1 MGKAIATGPAGYCGS
16 YHEEGVESKGRRGRA
31 WEGHL
36 ARLYVVNYAA
46 VAIFAASVY
55 RIMRQWDGPLNRM
68 QFFPLAIP
76 FIGVFASLTYLF
88 GFFGISIIAGVMD
101 PPFLSSPEPS
111 PKHGPSYP
119 TGDKNQSKQFAPTDG
134 SSSNYSLDSPEVVI
148 VGAGTAGAS
157 AAVTLARQ
165 GRKVLLLER
174 CMSEQDRIVGE
185 LLQPGGLRALERLG
199 LDACAKEGT
208 DSVVVDGY
216 AIIRAGDDAGGEMSD
231 GGAEQERSVMLYYPE
246 SDPEKKSELFGK
258 GVKPAAAGCVKGEG
272 ALRVPRGRSFHNCRF
287 VQRLRE
293 AALAEPNV
301 RVVEATVSKLL
312 EGDDGEV
319 VGVRY
324 REAAKEGAEGGQ
336 GEERPTHEIRAP
348 LTIVADGIWSGLR
361 KCANTNRPQ
370 KISTF
375 VGVLVTHPAD
385 AAPVP
390 HKHCGHVVLA
400 HPSPILIYQISSTET
415 RVLVDV
421 AGDMPSA
428 AEGGLSAHLSE
439 KAAPQLP
446 AQFRPAF
453 LEAVARGDVKSM
465 PNRTMPASNVHRQ
478 GALLLGDAL
487 NMRHPLTGGG
497 MTVAIKDVEL
507 LSNLLQGVSFEDAA
521 AVAAVA
527 ARFHQERRAHAA
539 TINILANA
547 LYQVFST
554 PDDTR
559 SKDTRVNLQTACFD
573 YLSLGGCY
581 SAGPVGL
588 LSGLS
593 PVPWVLATHFFMVAF
608 HGCRTHLLPLPT
620 PGGFLRV
627 YRLLHVA
634 TKIIMPLLEEEG
646 STFLAWWPVRKA
658 VQLVLPWE
666 HERWEN

>member
-1 MGKAIATGPAGYCGS
+1 M
-16 YHEEGVESKGRRGRA
+16 
-31 WEGHL
+31 
-36 ARLYVVNYAA
+36 VNYAA
-46 VAIFAASVY
+46 VAVFAASMY
-55 RIMRQWDGPLNRM
+55 RIMRLWDGPLNRM

-88 GFFGISIIAGVMD
+88 GFFGISIIASVMD
-101 PPFLSSPEPS
+101 PPFLSSPAPS
-111 PKHGPSYP
+111 PKHCSSYP
-119 TGDKNQSKQFAPTDG
+119 TAAKAQPKQFSPADG

-157 AAVTLARQ
+157 AAVTFARQ
-165 GRKVLLLER
+165 GRKVLLVER

-208 DSVVVDGY
+208 DSVIVDGY
-216 AIIRAGDDAGGEMSD
+216 AIIRPGDAGSSDDGAGGGEQQ
-231 GGAEQERSVMLYYPE
+231 GSVMLYYPE

-258 GVKPAAAGCVKGEG
+258 GVKPAAAAAATAAAGGKGEG
-272 ALRVPRGRSFHNCRF
+272 PREVPRGRSFHNCRF

-312 EGDDGEV
+312 EGDKGEV

-324 REAAKEGAEGGQ
+324 REAAKEGAEGEE
-336 GEERPTHEIRAP
+336 EERATHEVRAP
-348 LTIVADGIWSGLR
+348 LTVVADGIWSGLR

-370 KISTF
+370 KMSTF

-421 AGDMPSA
+421 AGAMPSA
-428 AEGGLSAHLSE
+428 AEGGLAAHLRE
-439 KAAPQLP
+439 KSAPQLP
-446 AQFRPAF
+446 ALFRPAF
-453 LEAVARGDVKSM
+453 LDAVARGDVKSM

-497 MTVAIKDVEL
+497 MTVALKVCAHEL
-507 LSNLLQGVSFEDAA
+507 
-521 AVAAVA
+521 
-527 ARFHQERRAHAA
+527 
-539 TINILANA
+539 
-547 LYQVFST
+547 
-554 PDDTR
+554 
-559 SKDTRVNLQTACFD
+559 
-573 YLSLGGCY
+573 
-581 SAGPVGL
+581 
-588 LSGLS
+588 
-593 PVPWVLATHFFMVAF
+593 FF
-608 HGCRTHLLPLPT
+608 
-620 PGGFLRV
+620 
-627 YRLLHVA
+627 
-634 TKIIMPLLEEEG
+634 
-646 STFLAWWPVRKA
+646 
-658 VQLVLPWE
+658 
-666 HERWEN
+666 

>member
-1 MGKAIATGPAGYCGS
+1 MGKAGTAGSGFS
-16 YHEEGVESKGRRGRA
+16 YHDEGLDSSGRRGRA

-36 ARLYVVNYAA
+36 ARLYVVNYVA
-46 VAIFAASVY
+46 VAVFAASMY
-55 RIMRQWDGPLNRM
+55 RIVRLWDGSLNRM
-68 QFFPLAIP
+68 HFFPLAIP

-88 GFFGISIIAGVMD
+88 GFFGISIISGVLD
-101 PPFLSSPEPS
+101 PPFLSSPSPS
-111 PKHGPSYP
+111 PKNRSSSGNPS
-119 TGDKNQSKQFAPTDG
+119 KHFAPTG
-134 SSSNYSLDSPEVVI
+134 ESPSSYSLENPEVVI

-157 AAVTLARQ
+157 AAVTFARQ
-165 GRKVLLLER
+165 GRKVLLVER

-185 LLQPGGLRALERLG
+185 LLQPGGLRSLERLG

-208 DSVVVDGY
+208 DSVIVDGY
-216 AIIRAGDDAGGEMSD
+216 AIIRPSAAAGSD
-231 GGAEQERSVMLYYPE
+231 GVEHAQESVMLYYPE
-246 SDPEKKSELFGK
+246 TDPEKKSELFGK
-258 GVKPAAAGCVKGEG
+258 GVKPAAAAKRGGSEGDRPGGEN
-272 ALRVPRGRSFHNCRF
+272 VPRGRSFHNCRF

-293 AALAEPNV
+293 AAQAEPNV
-301 RVVEATVSKLL
+301 RVVEATVSALL
-312 EGDDGEV
+312 EGDGGEV

-324 REAAKEGAEGGQ
+324 REAEAAGGEGQEG
-336 GEERPTHEIRAP
+336 ERATREVRAP

-361 KCANTNRPQ
+361 KCANANRPQ
-370 KISTF
+370 KVSTF
-375 VGVLVTHPAD
+375 VGVLVTHPVD

-390 HKHCGHVVLA
+390 HQHCGHVVLA

-421 AGDMPSA
+421 AGAMPSA
-428 AEGGLSAHLSE
+428 ANGGLATHLRE
-439 KAAPQLP
+439 KSAPQLP

-453 LEAVARGDVKSM
+453 LEAVDRGDVKSM

-507 LSNLLQGVSFEDAA
+507 LSTLLQGVSFDDAQ

-527 ARFHQERRAHAA
+527 ARFHKERRAHAA

-554 PDDTR
+554 PEDQPA

-593 PVPWVLATHFFMVAF
+593 PVPWVLTTHFFMVAF

-620 PGGFLRV
+620 PGGLLRV

-658 VQLVLPWE
+658 IQMVLPWE

>member
-1 MGKAIATGPAGYCGS
+1 M
-16 YHEEGVESKGRRGRA
+16 
-31 WEGHL
+31 
-36 ARLYVVNYAA
+36 VNYAA
-46 VAIFAASVY
+46 VAVFAASMY
-55 RIMRQWDGPLNRM
+55 RIMRLWDGPLNRM

-88 GFFGISIIAGVMD
+88 GFFGISIIAGVID
-101 PPFLSSPEPS
+101 PPFLSSPAPS
-111 PKHGPSYP
+111 PKHGSSYP
-119 TGDKNQSKQFAPTDG
+119 SAAKNQSKQFSPADE

-165 GRKVLLLER
+165 GRKVLLVER

-208 DSVVVDGY
+208 DSVIVDGY
-216 AIIRAGDDAGGEMSD
+216 AIIRPGDAGSSRPSD
-231 GGAEQERSVMLYYPE
+231 GSGGQQGSVMLYYPE

-258 GVKPAAAGCVKGEG
+258 GVKPAAAAAAKTATGLATGGKEEG
-272 ALRVPRGRSFHNCRF
+272 PREVPRGRSFHNCRF

-301 RVVEATVSKLL
+301 RVVEGTVSKLL
-312 EGDDGEV
+312 EGDNGEV

-324 REAAKEGAEGGQ
+324 QEAAKEEAAAAGGQ
-336 GEERPTHEIRAP
+336 EEERATHEVRAP
-348 LTIVADGIWSGLR
+348 LTVVADGIWSGLR

-370 KISTF
+370 KMSTF

-421 AGDMPSA
+421 AGAMPRE
-428 AEGGLSAHLSE
+428 AEGGLAAHLRE
-439 KAAPQLP
+439 KSAPQLP
-446 AQFRPAF
+446 PLFRPAF

-497 MTVAIKDVEL
+497 MTVALKV
-507 LSNLLQGVSFEDAA
+507 
-521 AVAAVA
+521 
-527 ARFHQERRAHAA
+527 
-539 TINILANA
+539 
-547 LYQVFST
+547 
-554 PDDTR
+554 
-559 SKDTRVNLQTACFD
+559 RVN
-573 YLSLGGCY
+573 G
-581 SAGPVGL
+581 
-588 LSGLS
+588 
-593 PVPWVLATHFFMVAF
+593 ATHVVCFCGV
-608 HGCRTHLLPLPT
+608 
-620 PGGFLRV
+620 GGR
-627 YRLLHVA
+627 
-634 TKIIMPLLEEEG
+634 IC
-646 STFLAWWPVRKA
+646 
-658 VQLVLPWE
+658 
-666 HERWEN
+666 